1 MAPRC
6 FNAQIN
12 YPSILFIAADV
23 VLESEQQTVEE
34 KNESSVSLKLE
45 ENTSL
50 KKEATG
56 SGKEEISISSAEEQS
71 VETLVTDEIASSEMQ
86 CSMVS
91 NVENI
96 SKISEDE
103 IITEST

>member
-1 MAPRC
+1 MVRRL

-12 YPSILFIAADV
+12 SPSILFIAADV
-23 VLESEQQTVEE
+23 VLESDQQKVEE

-45 ENTSL
+45 ANTSL
-50 KKEATG
+50 KEEATG
-56 SGKEEISISSAEEQS
+56 SGKEEISIYSAEEQS
-71 VETLVTDEIASSEMQ
+71 VETLVTDEIASSEMHS
-86 CSMVS
+86 SMVS

-103 IITEST
+103 IIPEST